1 MGDTYNNAN
10 NLDVVILNH
19 LDQRVT
25 EANTITRNEF
35 GGTPVEISSEMTPIM
50 DRQRFTDL
58 YEALVSISS
67 NEIATITGSYVRLLY
82 IYHKFYQGILDRG
95 SVSSEEIP
103 SISTL
108 QKEFNEAIFTL
119 IAKSKD

>member
-1 MGDTYNNAN
+1 MGDTYNKAN
-10 NLDVVILNH
+10 ILDVAILNH

-67 NEIATITGSYVRLLY
+67 NEISTITGSYVRLLY

-108 QKEFNEAIFTL
+108 QKEFNEAIFAL
-119 IAKSKD
+119 IAKSKE